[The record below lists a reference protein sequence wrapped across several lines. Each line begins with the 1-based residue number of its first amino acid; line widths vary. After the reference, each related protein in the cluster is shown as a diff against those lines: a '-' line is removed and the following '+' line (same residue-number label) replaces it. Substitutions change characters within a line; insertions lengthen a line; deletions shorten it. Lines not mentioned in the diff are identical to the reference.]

1 MVEFNRT
8 CPILSNN
15 RQDRP
20 GGYVIT
26 EDIEDIEIEEVEIEE
41 VGEDWLDKEF
51 AVSNRRPSLDYY
63 DTGGDDE

>member
-1 MVEFNRT
+1 M
-8 CPILSNN
+8 
-15 RQDRP
+15 
-20 GGYVIT
+20 IT